1 MVGGRERPAAR
12 CRDESASSDVAPLE
26 QTRAEGL
33 RELQA
38 HLEDV
43 RRIKNMLL
51 FPDELPSAE
60 SQDDGEESWMPGAD
74 AAPAFVEL
82 GSRDDMQESS
92 RRARRARADLKRRA
106 VYEVTAQGH
115 TTPLEPAVA
124 AICGVYTPAGW
135 CCGRRVWRRAGIT
148 LDIMMYYWSSPF
160 VLQSGWWIGHVVGG
174 SHVWARCIS
183 LSSSPPSRGWR
194 VPWDGAVREELTIR
208 KIGWLPGAGARTTA
222 RR

>member
-12 CRDESASSDVAPLE
+12 CRDESAISDVALLE

-135 CCGRRVWRRAGIT
+135 CCDRRVWRRAGIT

-174 SHVWARCIS
+174 SQVWARCIS
-183 LSSSPPSRGWR
+183 LSSSPPSRGWK
-194 VPWDGAVREELTIR
+194 VPWDGAVREGLTIR